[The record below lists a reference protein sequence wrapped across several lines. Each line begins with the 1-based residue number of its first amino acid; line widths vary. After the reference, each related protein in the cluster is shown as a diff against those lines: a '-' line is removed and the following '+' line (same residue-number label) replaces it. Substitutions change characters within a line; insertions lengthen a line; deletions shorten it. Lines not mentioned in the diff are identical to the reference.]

1 MVFKMLIDLVV
12 PGNLIRFGYMITT
25 AEVNLFRCSYK
36 KQNTLS
42 NSNSKSSIKSKFLK
56 RFT

>member
-36 KQNTLS
+36 KQNLRSAKTS
-42 NSNSKSSIKSKFLK
+42 FN
-56 RFT
+56 